1 MNVSVTMEPVLASQG
16 GEFLLY
22 GSENDS
28 RWPLLKPL

>member
-1 MNVSVTMEPVLASQG
+1 MHVSVAMKLVLASQG

-28 RWPLLKPL
+28 RWPLLKAL